1 MNLPDKFS
9 SAYKGLCEITID
21 QCSINAK
28 IRLTD
33 LLNLLQAVA
42 GKHSD
47 LGGMS
52 YFDMQEYNQ
61 AWVLSSMRIELTDLP
76 QWHQTIEIETWIET
90 LAGIKTIR
98 DFDVFLNNEK
108 IIGVNSLWVVLNTE
122 KRRPE
127 AIAIGH
133 DHLEKY
139 PNRKA
144 TLQKFGKIDLSKNV
158 NSVGFHKVVYS
169 DLDGLNHVNNV
180 KYIEW
185 CLDCLPI
192 AILEQNLITA
202 IDINYLKE
210 LTFNQNA
217 VIFYCMYEK
226 EVYFYIKFNEIVCFA
241 MKLELKLKY
250 IL

>member
-9 SAYKGLCEITID
+9 SKYKGSCQVTID
-21 QCSINAK
+21 KCAVNSK
-28 IRLTD
+28 IRITD

-52 YFDMQEYNQ
+52 YFDMQQNNQ
-61 AWVLSSMRIELTDLP
+61 AWVLSSMRIEIENLP
-76 QWHQTIEIETWIET
+76 QWHETIEIETWIES
-90 LAGIKTIR
+90 LSGIKSIR
-98 DFDVFLNNEK
+98 DFDVFLNDEK

-127 AIAIGH
+127 AIAISY

-139 PNRKA
+139 PEKKA
-144 TLQKFGKIDLSKNV
+144 TLKKFSKIDLSQNAALV
-158 NSVGFHKVVYS
+158 NQHKVVFS
-169 DLDGLNHVNNV
+169 DLDALNHVNNV

-192 AILEQNLITA
+192 DILKKNRIKA

-210 LTFNQNA
+210 ITFNQKAAIYSSIN
-217 VIFYCMYEK
+217 EK
-226 EVYFYIKFNEIVCFA
+226 EIYFYIKLDEIVCFA
-241 MKLELKLKY
+241 MKLELNTHL
-250 IL
+250 

>member
-9 SAYKGLCEITID
+9 SIYKGFCEVTVD
-21 QCSINAK
+21 KCSINSK
-28 IRLTD
+28 IRITD

-52 YFDMQEYNQ
+52 YFDMQQNKQ
-61 AWVLSSMRIELTDLP
+61 AWVLSSMRIEIDNLP
-76 QWHQTIEIETWIET
+76 QWHETIEIETWIES
-90 LAGIKTIR
+90 LAGIKSIR
-98 DFDVFLNNEK
+98 DFDVFLNNKK
-108 IIGVNSLWVVLNTE
+108 IIGANSLWVVLNTE

-127 AIAIGH
+127 TIAISH

-139 PNRKA
+139 PNKKP
-144 TLQKFGKIDLSKNV
+144 TLQSFSKIDLLKNAQF
-158 NSVGFHKVVYS
+158 VGEHTVVFS
-169 DLDGLNHVNNV
+169 DLDVLNHVNNV

-192 AILEQNLITA
+192 NILEKNLIKA
-202 IDINYLKE
+202 IDINFLKE
-210 LTFNQNA
+210 VTFNQKTK
-217 VIFYCMYEK
+217 IYSYFIEK
-226 EVYFYIKFNEIVCFA
+226 EVYFYIKSNEIVYFA
-241 MKLELKLKY
+241 MKLELTN

>member
-9 SAYKGLCEITID
+9 SRYKGSCEVTID
-21 QCSINAK
+21 KCSVNSK
-28 IRLTD
+28 IRITD

-52 YFDMQEYNQ
+52 YFDMQQNKQ
-61 AWVLSSMRIELTDLP
+61 AWVLSSMLIEIKNLP
-76 QWHQTIEIETWIET
+76 QWHETIEIETWIET

-98 DFDVFLNNEK
+98 DFDVFLNNDK

-127 AIAIGH
+127 AIAISH

-139 PNRKA
+139 PEKKA
-144 TLQKFGKIDLSKNV
+144 TSKKFSKIDLSKNTELV
-158 NSVGFHKVVYS
+158 SEHHVVFS
-169 DLDGLNHVNNV
+169 DLDALNHVNNV

-192 AILEQNLITA
+192 NILEKNRIKA
-202 IDINYLKE
+202 IDLNFLKE
-210 LTFNQNA
+210 VTFNEKA
-217 VIFYCMYEK
+217 AIYSCLTEK
-226 EVYFYIKFNEIVCFA
+226 EIFFYIKLDEIVCFA
-241 MKLELKLKY
+241 MKLEL
-250 IL
+250 IDSI

>member
-9 SAYKGLCEITID
+9 SKYKGSCQVTID
-21 QCSINAK
+21 KCAVNSK
-28 IRLTD
+28 IRITD

-52 YFDMQEYNQ
+52 YFDMQQNNQ
-61 AWVLSSMRIELTDLP
+61 AWVLSSMRVEIENLP
-76 QWHQTIEIETWIET
+76 KWHETIEIETWIET

-98 DFDVFLNNEK
+98 DFDVFLNDEK
-108 IIGVNSLWVVLNTE
+108 IIGGNSLWVVLNTE

-127 AIAIGH
+127 AIAISH

-139 PNRKA
+139 PEKKA
-144 TLQKFGKIDLSKNV
+144 TLKKFSKIDLSQNAAL
-158 NSVGFHKVVYS
+158 VGHHKVVFS
-169 DLDGLNHVNNV
+169 DLDALNHVNNV

-185 CLDCLPI
+185 CLDCLSI
-192 AILEQNLITA
+192 DILKKNRIKA

-210 LTFNQNA
+210 ITFNQKAAIYSSIN
-217 VIFYCMYEK
+217 EK
-226 EVYFYIKFNEIVCFA
+226 KIYFYIKLDEIVCFA
-241 MKLELKLKY
+241 LKLELTS
-250 IL
+250 

>member
-9 SAYKGLCEITID
+9 SIFRGSSEVTID
-21 QCSINAK
+21 KCAVNSK
-28 IRLTD
+28 IRITD

-52 YFDMQEYNQ
+52 YFDMQQNNQ
-61 AWVLSSMRIELTDLP
+61 AWVLSSMRVEIENLP
-76 QWHQTIEIETWIET
+76 QWHETIEIETWIES

-98 DFDVFLNNEK
+98 DFDVFLNDEK
-108 IIGVNSLWVVLNTE
+108 IIGANSLWVVLNTE

-127 AIAIGH
+127 AIASVH

-139 PNRKA
+139 PEKKA
-144 TLQKFGKIDLSKNV
+144 TLKSFSKIDLSKNATFV
-158 NSVGFHKVVYS
+158 SEHQVVFS
-169 DLDGLNHVNNV
+169 DLDALNHVNNV

-192 AILEQNLITA
+192 DILEKNLIKA
-202 IDINYLKE
+202 ININFLKE
-210 LTFNQNA
+210 VTFNQKA
-217 VIFYCMYEK
+217 AIYSCIIKK
-226 EVYFYIKFNEIVCFA
+226 EIYFYIKLNEIVCFA
-241 MKLELKLKY
+241 MKLDL
-250 IL
+250 I

>member
-9 SAYKGLCEITID
+9 SKYKGSCQVTID
-21 QCSINAK
+21 KCSVNSK
-28 IRLTD
+28 IRITD

-52 YFDMQEYNQ
+52 YFDMQQKNQ
-61 AWVLSSMRIELTDLP
+61 AWVLSSMRIEIENLP
-76 QWHQTIEIETWIET
+76 QWHETIEIETWIET

-98 DFDVFLNNEK
+98 DFDVFLNDEK
-108 IIGVNSLWVVLNTE
+108 IIGGNSLWVVLNTE

-127 AIAIGH
+127 AIEISH

-139 PNRKA
+139 PEKKA
-144 TLQKFGKIDLSKNV
+144 TLQKFSKIDLSQNAELV
-158 NSVGFHKVVYS
+158 SHHKVVFS
-169 DLDGLNHVNNV
+169 DLDALNHVNNV

-192 AILEQNLITA
+192 DILEKKLIKA

-210 LTFNQNA
+210 VTFNQKAAIYSSIN
-217 VIFYCMYEK
+217 EK
-226 EVYFYIKFNEIVCFA
+226 EIYFYINLDEIVCFA
-241 MKLELKLKY
+241 MKLELID

>member
-9 SAYKGLCEITID
+9 SKYKGSCQVTID
-21 QCSINAK
+21 KCSVNSK
-28 IRLTD
+28 IRITD
-33 LLNLLQAVA
+33 LMNLLQAVA

-52 YFDMQEYNQ
+52 YFDMQLKNQ
-61 AWVLSSMRIELTDLP
+61 AWVLSSMRIEIEKLP
-76 QWHQTIEIETWIET
+76 QWHETIEIETWIET

-98 DFDVFLNNEK
+98 DFDVFLNDEK
-108 IIGVNSLWVVLNTE
+108 IIGGNSLWVVLNTE

-127 AIAIGH
+127 AIAISH

-139 PNRKA
+139 PEKKA
-144 TLQKFGKIDLSKNV
+144 TLQKFGKIDLSQNAELV
-158 NSVGFHKVVYS
+158 SHHKVVFS
-169 DLDGLNHVNNV
+169 DLDALNHVNNV

-192 AILEQNLITA
+192 DILEKNLIKA

-210 LTFNQNA
+210 VTFNQKAAIYSLINGKK
-217 VIFYCMYEK
+217 I
-226 EVYFYIKFNEIVCFA
+226 YFYIKLDEIVCFA
-241 MKLELKLKY
+241 MKLELTD

>member
-9 SAYKGLCEITID
+9 SRYKGSCHVTID
-21 QCSINAK
+21 KCAVNSK
-28 IRLTD
+28 IRITD
-33 LLNLLQAVA
+33 LMNLLQAVA

-52 YFDMQEYNQ
+52 YFDMQQNNQ
-61 AWVLSSMRIELTDLP
+61 AWVLSSMRIEIENLP
-76 QWHQTIEIETWIET
+76 QWHETIEIETWIET

-98 DFDVFLNNEK
+98 DFDVFLNGEK
-108 IIGVNSLWVVLNTE
+108 IIGGNSLWVVLNTE

-127 AIAIGH
+127 AIAIAH

-139 PNRKA
+139 PEKKA
-144 TLQKFGKIDLSKNV
+144 TLQKFGKIDLSHNAELV
-158 NSVGFHKVVYS
+158 SHHKVVFS
-169 DLDGLNHVNNV
+169 DLDALNHVNNV

-192 AILEQNLITA
+192 DILEKNRIKA

-210 LTFNQNA
+210 VTFNQKAAIYSLING
-217 VIFYCMYEK
+217 K
-226 EVYFYIKFNEIVCFA
+226 EIYFYIKLDEIVCFA
-241 MKLELKLKY
+241 MKLELKT
-250 IL
+250 

>member
-9 SAYKGLCEITID
+9 SKYKGSCQVTID
-21 QCSINAK
+21 KCAVNSK
-28 IRLTD
+28 IRITD

-47 LGGMS
+47 LAGMS
-52 YFDMQEYNQ
+52 YFDMQQNNQ
-61 AWVLSSMRIELTDLP
+61 AWVLSSMRIEIENLP
-76 QWHQTIEIETWIET
+76 QWHETIEIETWIET

-98 DFDVFLNNEK
+98 DFDVFLNDEK
-108 IIGVNSLWVVLNTE
+108 IIGGNSLWVVLNTE

-127 AIAIGH
+127 AIAISH

-139 PNRKA
+139 PEKKA
-144 TLQKFGKIDLSKNV
+144 TLKKFGKIDVSQNAELVSH
-158 NSVGFHKVVYS
+158 HKVVFS
-169 DLDGLNHVNNV
+169 DLDALNHVNNV

-192 AILEQNLITA
+192 EILEKNRIKA

-210 LTFNQNA
+210 VTFNQKAAIYSSIN
-217 VIFYCMYEK
+217 EK
-226 EVYFYIKFNEIVCFA
+226 EIYFYIKLDGIVSFA
-241 MKLELKLKY
+241 MKLELID

>member
-9 SAYKGLCEITID
+9 SAYKGSCEVTID
-21 QCSINAK
+21 QCSVNAK
-28 IRLTD
+28 IRITD

-52 YFDMQEYNQ
+52 YYDMQKNNQ
-61 AWVLSSMRIELTDLP
+61 AWILSSMRIELENLP
-76 QWHQTIEIETWIET
+76 QWHEIIEIETWIET

-98 DFDVFLNNEK
+98 DFDVFLNDTK
-108 IIGVNSLWVVLNTE
+108 IIGINSLWVVLNTK

-127 AIAIGH
+127 TLAITH

-144 TLQKFGKIDLSKNV
+144 TLKKFSKIDLSQNAEFV
-158 NSVGFHKVVYS
+158 SIHKVVYS

-180 KYIEW
+180 KYVEW

-192 AILEQNLITA
+192 TILEQNLINA

-210 LTFNQNA
+210 VTFNQKAAIYSLIN
-217 VIFYCMYEK
+217 EK
-226 EVYFYIKFNEIVCFA
+226 EIYFYIKLDEIVCFA
-241 MKLELKLKY
+241 MKLELKHSL
-250 IL
+250 